1 MGKIKNRKILITQFV
16 HNNNNNNIEIRDRTL
31 CKHKKVKESG
41 NSAFDQS
48 K

>member
-16 HNNNNNNIEIRDRTL
+16 HNNNIEIRDRTL